1 MGNNKKS
8 PPERKKRSENSVGE
22 IAKQTS
28 KGFETVILWL
38 LAPLE
43 TVATLITVFA
53 AHKLVSSIV
62 LAVLLGFTIM
72 IFAKNRVQDRLL
84 LSILFFM
91 YLVIAFGTVL
101 VVNAAVTIAIP
112 AVDNLQ
118 NGMEEQKQEA
128 RSQDTGEHE
137 QEEQHLERLYK
148 EQIADDKTE
157 NKTSQAGMNAL
168 TEAVRPFS
176 MVETEADLKVLSEHV
191 LEASY
196 KYAPMSNSAVK
207 MVITVYQAEP
217 EETETE
223 EDLEFTRLTKVCADM
238 LERYQKN
245 PTLDNARA
253 LGIAAQDCLDYIEKT
268 RESALVTHI
277 LNVGICNRANLLIY
291 SEIACGA
298 FLDMRAMVDGTEDTE
313 SDKKA
318 VYNLAQVFERL
329 GMPYWNEWFEKED
342 RIVYSGIAVVFFR
355 TYINHIFEGKTKKQW
370 ISPSYCFAAEYMAAL
385 LIRLDTEISPESS
398 FFLEEAERYYTYIED
413 YPQWDQPHRK
423 RIKKYKEDVGE
434 RLKVKSGL

>member
-342 RIVYSGIAVVFFR
+342 RIVYSGIAVV
-355 TYINHIFEGKTKKQW
+355 
-370 ISPSYCFAAEYMAAL
+370 L
-385 LIRLDTEISPESS
+385 LIIS
-398 FFLEEAERYYTYIED
+398 LKAK
-413 YPQWDQPHRK
+413 RK
-423 RIKKYKEDVGE
+423 
-434 RLKVKSGL
+434 SNGLALPIALQRNTWRRF